1 MSADFDR
8 AGTLA
13 DVARPLATWPGW
25 ASTLFRTAR
34 TAMESDRLQLILILG
49 AEWMALATVIRA
61 ATGWSWLTTIE
72 TATLAILGLWLP
84 LRLLVVKPLER
95 RARVADAR
103 VQAHEASRAERDM
116 MMGIV
121 EESEARLRAI
131 FNNSPNGVVVLDGTS
146 ACPIDFND
154 TMPKLLG
161 YSRAE
166 FSTLPL
172 YRYVIDDG
180 GEIVRARIDRALRG
194 SSELFSCRCRT
205 RTGGTFD
212 ASFSAESVSVGGQPA
227 VSCIVRDIS
236 REREAE
242 QALRLTHDRMQAM
255 ISELE
260 RRNLERTILT
270 EMGSVLQACVNLDE
284 AYAAISRFGPRLF
297 PTAGGALYVYSHSRS
312 DLELAAWW
320 TPPIDGFHEVMAPTE
335 CWGLRQGHP
344 YDRTDGSNLACA
356 HIGEDSD
363 VPYLCV
369 PLTAQGESLGVV
381 HLRAALVTRGSDTG
395 HNGLTVNRPLVATVC
410 DQITLGLANL
420 RLRETLRQQSILD
433 PLTGLYNRRYMEESL
448 RREIARAIRSGRPL
462 AVIMAD
468 LDHFKTFND
477 TFGHEAGDIALTE
490 VGLVL
495 KQGVRA
501 SDIACRYGGEEFA
514 LVLPDTT
521 PDGTLTRAEAIRARI
536 ADLRVQQRGRN
547 LGGLTVSLGIA
558 LLPEHGATPEDLL
571 HAADVALYRA
581 KQAGRNQALMAVADT
596 TAAEVVSAV

>member
-1 MSADFDR
+1 
-8 AGTLA
+8 
-13 DVARPLATWPGW
+13 
-25 ASTLFRTAR
+25 
-34 TAMESDRLQLILILG
+34 MESGDLQLVLVLG
-49 AEWMALATVIRA
+49 AEWIAIAVVIRA
-61 ATGWSWLTTIE
+61 VTPGSWVTTLQ
-72 TATLAILGLWLP
+72 AASLVVLGLWLP
-84 LRLLVVKPLER
+84 IRLLVVKPLES
-95 RARVADAR
+95 RARAAGAR
-103 VQAHEASRAERDM
+103 LRAYEASRGEREM

-131 FNNSPNGVVVLDGTS
+131 FNNSPTGVVVLNGTS

-154 TMPKLLG
+154 TMPRMLG

-166 FSTLPL
+166 FASLPL
-172 YRYVIDDG
+172 GRYVVDA
-180 GEIVRARIDRALRG
+180 GEEIARERIDRALRG

-212 ASFSAESVSVGGQPA
+212 AQFSAEAVSVGGQPA

-236 REREAE
+236 VEREAE
-242 QALRLTHDRMQAM
+242 HALQLTHDKMQSM

-270 EMGSVLQACVNLDE
+270 EMGSVLQACVSLDE
-284 AYAAISRFGPRLF
+284 AFAAISRFGPRLF

-312 DLELAAWW
+312 ELELAAGWIA
-320 TPPIDGFHEVMAPTE
+320 PAGGFREIMSPTD

-344 YDRTDGSNLACA
+344 YDRTDGSNLTCA
-356 HIGEDSD
+356 HVGGDSE
-363 VPYLCV
+363 VSYLCV
-369 PLTAQGESLGVV
+369 PLTAQGETLGVL
-381 HLRAALVTRGSDTG
+381 HLRAAIPPAVNDGAHD
-395 HNGLTVNRPLVATVC
+395 GLTVNRQLVATVC

-477 TFGHEAGDIALTE
+477 TFGHEAGDTVLTE

-495 KQGVRA
+495 KQSVRV

-514 LVLPDTT
+514 FVLPDTT
-521 PDGTLTRAEAIRARI
+521 PEGTVKRAEAIRARI
-536 ADLRVQQRGRN
+536 ADLHVQQRGRN

-558 LLPEHGATPEDLL
+558 LLPDHGSTPEDLL
-571 HAADVALYRA
+571 RAADVALYRA
-581 KQAGRNQALMAVADT
+581 KQAGRNQAIVAVVD
-596 TAAEVVSAV
+596 TAAADA